1 MPCTYH
7 AQLRNVPSV
16 LINVKFSSFQR
27 TLLDYSA
34 KDLVMRSI
42 FPRTSAHRKKN
53 KESTWLAVLAEP
65 EFYKYEAHTEL
76 NEKPI

>member
-1 MPCTYH
+1 M
-7 AQLRNVPSV
+7 QSV

-34 KDLVMRSI
+34 KDLVMKSI
-42 FPRTSAHRKKN
+42 FPRTSAHRKKE